1 MDIVEHA
8 KCGHLLIQFHM
19 GNMPDALV
27 RKSMTLFVRE
37 VAPRLRDHSAK
48 LFGLHFPEMER
59 SAEMAQ

>member
-27 RKSMTLFVRE
+27 RKSMTLF
-37 VAPRLRDHSAK
+37 APRGCAAVAGA
-48 LFGLHFPEMER
+48 FGETVRASLPEMER

>member
-1 MDIVEHA
+1 
-8 KCGHLLIQFHM
+8 M

-27 RKSMTLFVRE
+27 RKSMTLFARE
-37 VAPRLRDHSAK
+37 VAPRLREHSAK